1 MKTFLS
7 GAGVDTSA
15 TVYAWLKA
23 NKRLWAADLYLIG
36 EPDDPMA
43 FWLTNYESPLQWS
56 LWGTF
61 KSTVIK
67 RGSIRSAIGLEAES
81 LDLTW
86 SPRNQ
91 VITASIAT
99 ASPYQLA
106 RLGFFD
112 NMRVRM
118 WRTYMPTPGD
128 ADTFGAAEWFAGWIG
143 DIPSTVGSIQFQI
156 NSYLYALNQKVPTGV
171 IEPTSTLASY
181 TGGVPPPDFSV
192 MPQFSVIAGAGTTES
207 VIYADQI
214 SPTPMS
220 VPHTDHL
227 NDCYIVFNG
236 GPGKTLQGQFS
247 IIGRNLGWA
256 DGGSVNHTE
265 IQLYSPLPWAPTPGV
280 DTFYISG
287 PAPINQGD
295 PGYQGF
301 PYVPA
306 PETAA

>member
-1 MKTFLS
+1 MKRFLS
-7 GAGVDTSA
+7 GAGVDT
-15 TVYAWLKA
+15 TTEVRAWLKA
-23 NKRLWAADLYLIG
+23 NKRVWAADLYLIG
-36 EPDDPMA
+36 EPDDPMS

-86 SPRNQ
+86 SPRNTL
-91 VITASIAT
+91 IATSIAT

-106 RLGFFD
+106 RLGWFD

-128 ADTFGAAEWFAGWIG
+128 ADTFGAAEWYAGWVG
-143 DIPSTVGSIQFQI
+143 DIPSTVGSIQFSI
-156 NSYLYALNQKVPTGV
+156 NSYLYALNQKVPTGI
-171 IEPTSTLASY
+171 IEITNTLASY
-181 TGGVPPPDFSV
+181 TGGVPPRGFTQ
-192 MPQFSVIAGAGTTES
+192 MPQFRVIAGAGTTES

-214 SPTPMS
+214 SPTPGS
-220 VPHTDHL
+220 VPHTDTL
-227 NDCYIVFNG
+227 NDGYIVFNG
-236 GPGKTLQGQFS
+236 GAGQTLQGQFS
-247 IIGRNLGWA
+247 VIGRNLGWL
-256 DGGSVNHTE
+256 DGGSLNHTE
-265 IQLYSPLPWAPTPGV
+265 IQLVSPLPWAPTPGV
-280 DTFYISG
+280 DTFYVSAQ
-287 PAPINQGD
+287 APINKDDGD
-295 PGYQGF
+295 YYGF